1 MRNSLLPAVILILL
15 SSCASSTNSNKTAQ
29 QNSAENRV
37 FESKNSA
44 RVLPEESVGVDAVKQ
59 KDHER
64 QERVPAAFQRVDF
77 DNFTYPSFHLER
89 NFRLKNGE
97 AEIEKERW
105 SASFGAVKYIDLT
118 RDGKEDAIV
127 ELTET
132 SVGGSSYTS
141 FSYYIYTLHNE
152 IPILLWKFSTGSES
166 DCGLK
171 QIQVNDRKII
181 LEVFGTCSLH
191 NMSSESYTGDMEAS
205 RFTRFVF
212 GWSGK
217 KFVQEKREVL
227 PYPEKDVYK
236 YLYKGTL
243 KKR

>member
-1 MRNSLLPAVILILL
+1 MRNSLLPALILIPL
-15 SSCASSTNSNKTAQ
+15 SGCAGSTNSNKPAQ
-29 QNSAENRV
+29 QNSAVNRV
-37 FESKNSA
+37 VESKNPA
-44 RVLPEESVGVDAVKQ
+44 RILPEESIGVDAVKQ
-59 KDHER
+59 KEQEK
-64 QERVPAAFQRVDF
+64 QERIPSSFQKVDF
-77 DNFTYPSFHLER
+77 KNFTYLSFHLER
-89 NFRLKNGE
+89 TFRLKNGE
-97 AEIEKERW
+97 AEIEKDRW
-105 SASFGAVKYIDLT
+105 SANFGAVKYVDLT
-118 RDGKEDAIV
+118 DDGKEDAIV
-127 ELTET
+127 ELSET
-132 SVGGSSYTS
+132 SVGGSSTTS
-141 FSYYIYTLHNE
+141 FLYFIYT
-152 IPILLWKFSTGSES
+152 IRSGKPFLLWKFATGSES

-171 QIQVNDRKII
+171 QIQVNDKKII

-205 RFTRFVF
+205 RFTRIVF